1 MLFVVAT
8 GNCQRESDR
17 TATGPSARCA
27 VAQETATTI
36 EEAPVINGREVERGV
51 GVMAD
56 GAAVGL
62 ASALRVRALHS
73 ERQRLCAARVDK

>member
-1 MLFVVAT
+1 M
-8 GNCQRESDR
+8 
-17 TATGPSARCA
+17 
-27 VAQETATTI
+27 I